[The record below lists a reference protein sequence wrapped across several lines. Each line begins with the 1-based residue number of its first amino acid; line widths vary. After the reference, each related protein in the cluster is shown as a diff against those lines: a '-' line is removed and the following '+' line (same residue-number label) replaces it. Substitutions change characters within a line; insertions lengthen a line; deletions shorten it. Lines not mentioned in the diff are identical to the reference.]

1 MSTSGKSISGKS
13 IIIEQI
19 PSHVKTLEKET
30 SLILFSYFFYYKNHP
45 EWNPKEDLSILRK
58 SEKIEKITWDYHKNS
73 KNHAHLLAYHDSPH
87 SLDYIQVI
95 TGQKRLEEINESN
108 LAIALRP
115 DDRIVISRPREIES
129 ETSNF
134 EKLRPPHKKQFI
146 ENPHTAKEL
155 EKVKLTNYKLGAL
168 VNKYFDEGLTL
179 RDRAIEEVESR
190 DEEINR
196 LHYSLQ
202 KSQDEIKQLT
212 EKLRVKEE
220 QISQFDIEKLKL
232 EQLLL
237 EQRTDQLELQKNND
251 NSLALLEQTSQV
263 NLEHNNLIKILEA
276 RNLHLENESRKNLL
290 EKQAEL
296 SNRHDEICVLRRN
309 LQEIEIEKQK
319 NERQNST
326 QIIEQKYLQDQ
337 IKILREQIQTYQEQI
352 KKLEGTVYTLQ
363 SQIITQE
370 EYLKKESIETQDQ
383 FKTLQE
389 QNARKQEQLIDD
401 LRKNYDL
408 QFNKQINEK
417 TEEFNIVE
425 QRLIKEKEQLEE
437 TIAKIQDILNQKE
450 QYIENLKSSIN
461 NLKQIHQQE
470 MTTLTITKDR
480 TNGQETKIL
489 KEEINLLRQEL
500 GNNRDQM
507 RNLEAMIKG
516 IIEHQES
523 QTNSQRRRKPP
534 SRPDRNQFTSTPH
547 GNPDDDDPDDS
558 DNDDDENPHNRDNY
572 QYRPRRVP
580 RTHDLLPSQNAP
592 AKETIDIVPIFTGDT
607 AEGAVNISEW
617 ITKVDRA
624 RRWTKP
630 NQHSLL
636 LEKIL
641 TMKIKGRA
649 QSCISNVDI
658 YTYDQ
663 LKDVLIK
670 RVNPTKSSLLLM
682 NEITACIHNQGT
694 IQEHNIKFRRNYTS
708 WLNAKRLEL
717 KQAHQTDEA
726 ISIFLQIS
734 DKDIIQTYMQ
744 NLKEDTRAYLRT
756 KDIYSL
762 AQAEATAQEH
772 EDLKRSIQRQ
782 RGMFRENPNERKS
795 GNTPFYHEKTR
806 NSQPHGKGKFFSLHK
821 PKVHHTKY
829 EENES
834 QEDED
839 ETIEENRE
847 HMTEQEQRYR
857 NDIRQFH
864 LDSIS
869 TIDQMKEAFE
879 YVMVMNHPDRK
890 CNHCK
895 RPGHTELYCNQKKKD
910 NDIPSPFNKVDPK
923 KKCTQKGNQNFRRNH
938 NQKRPPQQKVNTAIQ
953 EQGNTSDEENIYD
966 ESTSQQ

>member
-1 MSTSGKSISGKS
+1 MTKKWGSLVGLRPTNVKNNLTYGSIANVTGSGEVKLLCKLKKEIRTRTRFSSGVSQEHLQHTTWKTIVARVIKKYNLHRLEFQGRIKKSSQASATASLQEWHRRLDIGMSKPFNGSR
-13 IIIEQI
+13 
-19 PSHVKTLEKET
+19 
-30 SLILFSYFFYYKNHP
+30 
-45 EWNPKEDLSILRK
+45 PK
-58 SEKIEKITWDYHKNS
+58 
-73 KNHAHLLAYHDSPH
+73 AYSPH

-115 DDRIVISRPREIES
+115 DDRIVNSRPREIES
-129 ETSNF
+129 ETSSF
-134 EKLRPPHKKQFI
+134 EKLRPPHKKQSI
-146 ENPHTAKEL
+146 ENPHVAKEL
-155 EKVKLTNYKLGAL
+155 EKVKITNYKLGAL

-179 RDRAIEEVESR
+179 RDEAIEEVESR

-202 KSQDEIKQLT
+202 ESQDEKKQLT

-220 QISQFDIEKLKL
+220 QIYQFNIEKLKL

-237 EQRTDQLELQKNND
+237 EQRTEQLELQKNND
-251 NSLALLEQTSQV
+251 NSLALLEQTSKV
-263 NLEHNNLIKILEA
+263 NLKHNNLIKILEA

-296 SNRHDEICVLRRN
+296 SSRHDEICVLRRN
-309 LQEIEIEKQK
+309 LREIEIEKEK

-337 IKILREQIQTYQEQI
+337 IKILRQQIQTYQEQI
-352 KKLEGTVYTLQ
+352 KNH
-363 SQIITQE
+363 
-370 EYLKKESIETQDQ
+370 D
-383 FKTLQE
+383 
-389 QNARKQEQLIDD
+389 
-401 LRKNYDL
+401 
-408 QFNKQINEK
+408 EK
-417 TEEFNIVE
+417 
-425 QRLIKEKEQLEE
+425 
-437 TIAKIQDILNQKE
+437 
-450 QYIENLKSSIN
+450 
-461 NLKQIHQQE
+461 
-470 MTTLTITKDR
+470 
-480 TNGQETKIL
+480 
-489 KEEINLLRQEL
+489 
-500 GNNRDQM
+500 NNRES
-507 RNLEAMIKG
+507 RVTNKLSKKKKTTVAIRLE
-516 IIEHQES
+516 
-523 QTNSQRRRKPP
+523 
-534 SRPDRNQFTSTPH
+534 FTSTPH

-558 DNDDDENPHNRDNY
+558 DNDDDENPHNRENF
-572 QYRPRRVP
+572 QYRSQRVP
-580 RTHDLLPSQNAP
+580 RNHDLLPSQNAP
-592 AKETIDIVPIFTGDT
+592 AKETIDIVPIFTRDT

-617 ITKVDRA
+617 ITKVDKA

-630 NQHSLL
+630 NQHGLL

-658 YTYDQ
+658 YMYDQ
-663 LKDVLIK
+663 LKDVLVK

-682 NEITACIHNQGT
+682 NEITACIHNQRT
-694 IQEHNIKFRRNYTS
+694 IQEHNIKFRRTYTS

-795 GNTPFYHEKTR
+795 RNTPFYHEKTR
-806 NSQPHGKGKFFSLHK
+806 NSQPHEKGKFFSLHK

-847 HMTEQEQRYR
+847 HMTEQEQQYR
-857 NDIRQFH
+857 NDIRQFN

-879 YVMVMNHPDRK
+879 YVMVMKHPDRK

-923 KKCTQKGNQNFRRNH
+923 KKYTQKGNQNFRRTH
-938 NQKRPPQQKVNTAIQ
+938 NQKRPPQQKVNTANQ
-953 EQGNTSDEENIYD
+953 EQENTSDEENIYD